1 MTIKA
6 DQLPRKSPADV
17 EAGACSF
24 TNELRTGELLT
35 GTPTIA
41 EQTTSDLTIS
51 NQGKNASEQTI
62 ADVVTAANQAATWTC
77 SGGTSGAPR
86 SGGASR
92 TVGFRRK
99 GLLPRRR
106 RFPGPSKQ
114 ASEGHISRRAGSPPG

>member
-24 TNELRTGELLT
+24 TNELRSGELLT

-41 EQTTSDLTIS
+41 AQTTSDLTIS

-62 ADVVTAANQAATWTC
+62 AVVVTAANQAATWTC
-77 SGGTSGAPR
+77 SGGTSGTR
-86 SGGASR
+86 YSLKVTVTTDASDAR
-92 TVGFRRK
+92 TLVRLVDFCC
-99 GLLPRRR
+99 
-106 RFPGPSKQ
+106 
-114 ASEGHISRRAGSPPG
+114 E